1 MSRIKHYFLSFYFFN
16 ILLFP
21 VEGRAQLPE
30 GLSGQ
35 DPAQQLPGQG
45 APGQGTRAPGQGARA
60 PGQGTRAPG
69 EGTRAAGQ
77 RCLMAHGQRLH
88 LFTPQVR

>member
-45 APGQGTRAPGQGARA
+45 APGQGTRAPGQGTRA
-60 PGQGTRAPG
+60 PGQ
-69 EGTRAAGQ
+69 GTRAAGQ